1 MNREAIEML
10 FQQNLST
17 VKEFVKMLF
26 DSLKGEVKVVKCEN
40 DELRKSLE
48 YTQAELQDMRK
59 CLEEQRGMTTHRSS
73 HGEADENSLSE
84 RVRSQ
89 EDYSRR
95 QNVIVEGLN
104 EKSDENRE
112 TLQASVS
119 RFFQDKLNVRPDI
132 DVIHRIGRHTKEKPR
147 LIIVQFK
154 TFRERQECL
163 RAAPKLKGT
172 NINVNE
178 DVCKA
183 TLDIR
188 KSKMGELKE
197 RKRQG
202 YIAYFSGSKLI
213 TKNRYESTASKSM
226 FDVSTTSQD
235 TRKTERR
242 NSDVGKMSVTDTSYA

>member
-26 DSLKGEVKVVKCEN
+26 DSLKDEVKVVKCEN

-48 YTQAELQDMRK
+48 YTQAGRQDMRK
-59 CLEEQRGMTTHRSS
+59 CLEEQRVSRWGRS

-84 RVRSQ
+84 RVRSL

-132 DVIHRIGRHTKEKPR
+132 DVIHRIGRQTKEKPR
-147 LIIVQFK
+147 PIIVRFK
-154 TFRERQECL
+154 TFRERQKCL
-163 RAAPKLKGT
+163 
-172 NINVNE
+172 
-178 DVCKA
+178 
-183 TLDIR
+183 
-188 KSKMGELKE
+188 
-197 RKRQG
+197 
-202 YIAYFSGSKLI
+202 
-213 TKNRYESTASKSM
+213 
-226 FDVSTTSQD
+226 
-235 TRKTERR
+235 
-242 NSDVGKMSVTDTSYA
+242 